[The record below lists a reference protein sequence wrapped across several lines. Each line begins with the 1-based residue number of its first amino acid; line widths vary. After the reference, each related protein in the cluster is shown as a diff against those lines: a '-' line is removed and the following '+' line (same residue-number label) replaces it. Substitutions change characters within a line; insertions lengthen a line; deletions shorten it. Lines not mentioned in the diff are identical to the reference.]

1 MFPQFVSRMSRNLPH
16 VMTVRGFRMGRYL
29 LAGHSKWANIRH
41 IKAAKDGQKSQLFA
55 RFARQI
61 RLAILEGKSPN
72 PAMNT
77 LLRQTVDVA
86 LKKQMP
92 MASIQTAIK
101 RASGQGTDFRRHV
114 LEVKVVQNRVYVI
127 LVLYTD
133 NPTQAKMNLTTV
145 LRKVGGTFA
154 DLGHLFT
161 ETGIIVATAEE
172 KTPEKLLEMA
182 TEHAI
187 LVGAEDV
194 ELMDEKEGLL
204 NFTCSPAEIQRVRK
218 ELAELNYEIE
228 SAEHVYI
235 PHTSIELNEAEKAA
249 YANFRDRLKMID
261 CIDEIFDNIDNPS
274 S

>member
-145 LRKVGGTFA
+145 LRK
-154 DLGHLFT
+154 
-161 ETGIIVATAEE
+161 E

-235 PHTSIELNEAEKAA
+235 PHFKIKEK
-249 YANFRDRLKMID
+249 KT
-261 CIDEIFDNIDNPS
+261 
-274 S
+274 